1 MSRFQTILAVTLM
14 TVFSFMPASGQMAPP
29 ATAQGILS
37 QATAQAASEHKQVM
51 LVFGASWCK
60 YCHLLDAF
68 FTDPKI
74 QPIIGRHF
82 VIVHFAVQDSK
93 HPEFNTPGA
102 EKVYAQLMG
111 DAAAEVSSLPNIL
124 MLSGKGELL
133 ASDLRPTEKNKSG
146 EHIGYPVEPE
156 EIDWFMVMMHK
167 SAPGLTAEEA
177 GAIKS
182 YLQARAETIKTT
194 H

>member
-14 TVFSFMPASGQMAPP
+14 TVFNFMPANGEVAPP

-68 FTDPKI
+68 FTDPRI

-82 VIVHFAVQDSK
+82 VIVHFAMHESE
-93 HPEFNTPGA
+93 HPELNTPGA

-111 DAAAEVSSLPNIL
+111 DAAAEVGGMPSFL
-124 MLSGKGELL
+124 MLSGEGELL
-133 ASDLRPTEKNKSG
+133 ASS

-156 EIDWFMVMMHK
+156 EIDWFMVMMYK
-167 SAPGLTAEEA
+167 SVPGLTAEEA

-182 YLQARAETIKTT
+182 YLESA